1 MENWGHML
9 LKFLDL
15 DTIYCPNFQCVLLNF
30 GTFRGI
36 LGPPIQ
42 YLRPKASEKLL
53 LLCHFEIP
61 KYFSLK

>member
-15 DTIYCPNFQCVLLNF
+15 DPIYCPNFQCVLLNF

-36 LGPPIQ
+36 FVPPAQ
-42 YLRPKASEKLL
+42 LLRPVASEQLL
-53 LLCHFEIP
+53 HLCHFDEL
-61 KYFSLK
+61 KYFP